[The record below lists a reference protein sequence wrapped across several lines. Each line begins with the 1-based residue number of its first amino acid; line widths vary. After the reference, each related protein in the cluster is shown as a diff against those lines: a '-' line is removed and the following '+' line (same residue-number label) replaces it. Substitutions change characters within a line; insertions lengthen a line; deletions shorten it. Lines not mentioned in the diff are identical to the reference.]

1 MLNYLP
7 ISLFWILTQA
17 TFVMAQAEATG
28 VAPNPVTTSGMLLRM
43 AVMFVMVFMIFNVLV
58 VKPQKKKLQDQTK
71 LAAELR
77 KGDQVVTSGG
87 IIGRVVTI
95 EKDAL
100 TLEIASGVRVKF
112 ELSSI
117 VRRVEPLQQKEAA

>member
-7 ISLFWILTQA
+7 ISLVFVLIQA
-17 TFVMAQAEATG
+17 TAVMAQVDATA
-28 VAPNPVTTSGMLLRM
+28 VPPNPVTTSGMLLRM
-43 AVMFVMVFMIFNVLV
+43 AIMFVMVFMIFNVLV
-58 VKPQKKKLQDQTK
+58 VKPQKRKLQEQTK

-87 IIGRVVTI
+87 IVGRVVTI
-95 EKDAL
+95 DKEAM

-112 ELSSI
+112 EPSSI
-117 VRRVEPLQQKEAA
+117 LRRIEPQQQKEAA